1 MNTKLLVDS
10 IVRQTTVLIAQ
21 LCTAAGV
28 RAPLAQIADQ
38 VFLGLSRELEAQG
51 VGRKVAADMFGLAL
65 RSYQKKVQRLAESE
79 TQRDKTLWEAVLDYL
94 REQGSVP
101 RRRIFERFG
110 RDDEAAVA
118 AILNDLVSSGLAYS
132 SGRGGSA
139 VFGVTSAV
147 DQERMADEDLR
158 ATLPAMAWL
167 VVYREGPLDAE
178 ALAERLGLGAPAL
191 ALILAELE
199 AEGRVQREPGTGRY
213 RSGTVTIAVGDRA
226 GWEAAV
232 LDHFQGVAKA
242 IAAKV
247 RLGPH
252 SELKDLIGGATLSF
266 DVHPGHPL
274 EAEVYDLLRTV
285 RTLVNE
291 LWNRLAAHNRAYPIA
306 DQEKIKVTFYLGQ
319 NVERAEAESSERAG
333 QESSERAGQ
342 ESSERAGQESSER
355 SSPIAADPG
364 AAEGATGAA
373 EPETELEPEDTS
385 ESEGEDDT

>member
-38 VFLGLSRELEAQG
+38 VFLGLSRELDAQG

-65 RSYQKKVQRLAESE
+65 RSYQKKVQRLTESE
-79 TQRDKTLWEAVLDYL
+79 TQREKTLWEAIIDYL

-101 RRRIFERFG
+101 RRRIFERFA
-110 RDDEAAVA
+110 RDDEDAVA

-139 VFGVTSAV
+139 VFGLTSAV
-147 DQERMADEDLR
+147 DRERMADEDLH

-167 VVYREGPLDAE
+167 IVYREGPMDAAALE
-178 ALAERLGLGAPAL
+178 ARLGPDATEIGG
-191 ALILAELE
+191 ILEELE
-199 AEGRVQREPGTGRY
+199 REGRVQRDPSTGLY
-213 RSGTVTIAVGDRA
+213 RSSSVTIAVGDRA

-247 RLGPH
+247 RLGPQ
-252 SELKDLIGGATLSF
+252 SELAELIGGATLSF
-266 DVHPGHPL
+266 DVYRGHPL
-274 EAEVYDLLRTV
+274 EREVYCLLASIRAQ
-285 RTLVNE
+285 VNE
-291 LWNRLAAHNRAYPIA
+291 VWSRLAAHNREHPIA

-319 NVERAEAESSERAG
+319 NVER
-333 QESSERAGQ
+333 
-342 ESSERAGQESSER
+342 
-355 SSPIAADPG
+355 P
-364 AAEGATGAA
+364 
-373 EPETELEPEDTS
+373 EPESAAAMPSSHPELAASQEKDPS
-385 ESEGEDDT
+385 

>member
-65 RSYQKKVQRLAESE
+65 RSYQKKVQRLTESE
-79 TQRDKTLWEAVLDYL
+79 TQRDKTLWEAILDYL

-101 RRRIFERFG
+101 RRRIFQRFQ

-132 SGRGGSA
+132 TGRGGSA

-158 ATLPAMAWL
+158 TTLPAMAWL
-167 VVYREGPLDAE
+167 LIYREGPLDSA
-178 ALAERLGLGAPAL
+178 ALCERLGLGPTDLEA
-191 ALILAELE
+191 ILTELE
-199 AEGRVQREPGTGRY
+199 REGRVQRDPATGAY
-213 RSGTVTIAVGDRA
+213 RSSSVTIAVGDRA

-252 SELKDLIGGATLSF
+252 SELRDVVGGATLSF

-274 EAEVYDLLRTV
+274 EAEVYDLLRVV
-285 RTLVNE
+285 RALVNE
-291 LWNRLAAHNRAYPIA
+291 LWNRVATHNRAHPIP
-306 DQEKIKVTFYLGQ
+306 DQDKVKVTFYLGQ
-319 NVERAEAESSERAG
+319 NVER
-333 QESSERAGQ
+333 
-342 ESSERAGQESSER
+342 
-355 SSPIAADPG
+355 
-364 AAEGATGAA
+364 
-373 EPETELEPEDTS
+373 S
-385 ESEGEDDT
+385 ESEGSEPPAALDADDAPAADEDEPTDTDEPLTEDEGEDET

>member
-101 RRRIFERFG
+101 RRRIFERFT

-139 VFGVTSAV
+139 VFGVTSVV

-167 VVYREGPLDAE
+167 IVYREGPLTAE
-178 ALAERLGLGAPAL
+178 ALAERLGLAAPDL

-199 AEGRVQREPGTGRY
+199 NEGRVQRELSTGRY

-247 RLGPH
+247 RLGPQ

-285 RTLVNE
+285 RGLVNE
-291 LWNRLAAHNRAYPIA
+291 LWNRLAAHNRAHPIA
-306 DQEKIKVTFYLGQ
+306 DSEKIKVTFYLGQ
-319 NVERAEAESSERAG
+319 NVERPEAEPSERAG
-333 QESSERAGQ
+333 QEP
-342 ESSERAGQESSER
+342 SER
-355 SSPIAADPG
+355 SSPV
-364 AAEGATGAA
+364 AA
-373 EPETELEPEDTS
+373 EPEENESED
-385 ESEGEDDT
+385 EGEDDT

>member
-1 MNTKLLVDS
+1 
-10 IVRQTTVLIAQ
+10 
-21 LCTAAGV
+21 
-28 RAPLAQIADQ
+28 
-38 VFLGLSRELEAQG
+38 
-51 VGRKVAADMFGLAL
+51 
-65 RSYQKKVQRLAESE
+65 
-79 TQRDKTLWEAVLDYL
+79 
-94 REQGSVP
+94 
-101 RRRIFERFG
+101 
-110 RDDEAAVA
+110 
-118 AILNDLVSSGLAYS
+118 
-132 SGRGGSA
+132 
-139 VFGVTSAV
+139 
-147 DQERMADEDLR
+147 
-158 ATLPAMAWL
+158 MAWL
-167 VVYREGPLDAE
+167 VVYREGPIDAD
-178 ALAERLGLGAPAL
+178 ALAERLGLAAPAL

-291 LWNRLAAHNRAYPIA
+291 LWNRLAAHNRAHPIA

-319 NVERAEAESSERAG
+319 NVERAEAEPSERAG
-333 QESSERAGQ
+333 QEP
-342 ESSERAGQESSER
+342 SER
-355 SSPIAADPG
+355 SSPSAADPG
-364 AAEGATGAA
+364 AAQGATGTA
-373 EPETELEPEDTS
+373 EPGTELEPADTS